1 MCHKSCDTLTPL
13 LINAAYM
20 DLTEKLP
27 DECSAQ
33 TKASLS
39 SCKFTSCKEATI
51 LCQSL
56 RFVPTKFRRKE
67 IFSEDELRTC
77 ATESCFLLTILNNA
91 GNLSLRGLFP
101 NQVST

>member
-33 TKASLS
+33 TKTSLS
-39 SCKFTSCKEATI
+39 PV
-51 LCQSL
+51 SL
-56 RFVPTKFRRKE
+56 HRVKKQQFYANPLGSYPLN
-67 IFSEDELRTC
+67 FSEKKYLVGM
-77 ATESCFLLTILNNA
+77 N
-91 GNLSLRGLFP
+91 
-101 NQVST
+101 